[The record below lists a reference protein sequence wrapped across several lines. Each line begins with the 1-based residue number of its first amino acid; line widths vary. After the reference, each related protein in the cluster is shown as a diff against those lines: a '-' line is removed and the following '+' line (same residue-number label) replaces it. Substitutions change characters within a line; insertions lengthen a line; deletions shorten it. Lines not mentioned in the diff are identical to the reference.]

1 MRRPPCWG
9 VALTEFA
16 SWADFAREVI
26 TRRLA
31 GRDAS
36 FVPAPA
42 AETRPEGAFGG
53 VFVTLRRHGA
63 LRACM
68 GTLRTD
74 VQLSEAVRLAAINAA
89 ERDPRFGP
97 LRPAELLDLE
107 IEVAVL
113 SPLEPLKCI
122 EEIEIGRDGVFVSR
136 GEMCG
141 LFLPQVA
148 VEHGWDRRTLLER
161 CCSEKALL
169 PAAAWQDP
177 ATDVRRFTVEVH
189 QIGRAHV

>member
-1 MRRPPCWG
+1 MAG
-9 VALTEFA
+9 FE

-31 GRDAS
+31 GRDTHDL
-36 FVPAPA
+36 PAPA
-42 AETRPEGAFGG
+42 AEARPQRAFGG
-53 VFVTLRRHGA
+53 VFVTLRGHGG

-74 VQLSEAVRLAAINAA
+74 VHLSDAVRQAAINAA
-89 ERDPRFGP
+89 ELDPRFGP
-97 LRPAELLDLE
+97 LNPAELSDLE
-107 IEVAVL
+107 VDVAVL

-122 EEIEIGRDGVFVSR
+122 EEIEIGRDGVLVSR

-148 VEHGWDRRTLLER
+148 VEHGWDRRTLLDR
-161 CCSEKALL
+161 CCSEKAGL
-169 PAAAWQDP
+169 PAAAWQDA

-189 QIGRAHV
+189 HERRRDGARG